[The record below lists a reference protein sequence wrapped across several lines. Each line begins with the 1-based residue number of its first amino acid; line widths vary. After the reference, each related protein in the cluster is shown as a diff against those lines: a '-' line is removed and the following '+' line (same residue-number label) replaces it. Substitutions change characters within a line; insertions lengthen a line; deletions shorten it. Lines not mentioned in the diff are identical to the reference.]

1 MGKVNY
7 QHLLVLIV
15 RLALTGIFVM
25 AALPKIKDPV
35 AFATS
40 VNAFQVVGPEL
51 SNWIALFLPWLEL
64 ILGIGI
70 LLPQIRSSSGILIAA
85 LLVVF
90 IGLHTSAWMR
100 GLEISCGCF
109 GTESAKESATNYL
122 WLIARNTML
131 LAVCILVI
139 LKDRTS
145 NSRVSN

>member
-1 MGKVNY
+1 MGKINY
-7 QHLLVLIV
+7 WHLLVLIAQLV
-15 RLALTGIFVM
+15 LTGTFVV

-40 VNAFQVVGPEL
+40 VNAFQVVGPNL

-70 LLPQIRSSSGILIAA
+70 LLPQIRSSSSILIAA
-85 LLVVF
+85 LLTIF

-109 GTESAKESATNYL
+109 GTESAEESTNYL
-122 WLIARNTML
+122 WLITRNAL
-131 LAVCILVI
+131 LLVACVLI
-139 LKDRTS
+139 ISKDQKSKT
-145 NSRVSN
+145 